1 MKSDIQKMP
10 ALIAVASLLLLPPS
24 AAAQSPDE
32 LAKQTQNPIASL
44 ISVPLQG
51 NWDFGLGDRDAT
63 GNPLNFQPVIPFAIN
78 SSTNIV
84 LRIIMPLASQP
95 GPDGTRFSGVGD
107 VLTTAFFSPSNAGRV
122 IWGVGPAISLP
133 TATNN
138 SLGSEKFGLLPVGG
152 GPDPAR

>member
-63 GNPLNFQPVIPFAIN
+63 GNLLNFQPVIPFAIN

-84 LRIIMPLASQP
+84 LLIIMPLGRSQGQMGRAS
-95 GPDGTRFSGVGD
+95 
-107 VLTTAFFSPSNAGRV
+107 AG
-122 IWGVGPAISLP
+122 WETS
-133 TATNN
+133 
-138 SLGSEKFGLLPVGG
+138 
-152 GPDPAR
+152 